1 MVPRRWLSLTLV
13 APWVFLLKLI
23 RRVVLSPSFDIFAQK
38 EHSAEKSRCGVGYF
52 TNQPFN
58 WNTKLRIKQPYL
70 SVECVSGRIIWQM
83 CVFNSWSSF
92 VLLLYL
98 LYVCSAIRYDY
109 RGNSVMLIPY
119 YSPISNTSSITMS
132 ESLSV
137 THWISIQLCHMGKQI
152 SKTSPGQERYPGL
165 EGLRNYYS
173 LSIVIWREGE
183 SLSKAYAMIYCR
195 FSSKMGFYIVSEKWL
210 RHYVDIRFARGSEAM
225 PSRWLDF
232 VCVCLWEQIC
242 V

>member
-1 MVPRRWLSLTLV
+1 MYLTVGV
-13 APWVFLLKLI
+13 AF
-23 RRVVLSPSFDIFAQK
+23 F
-38 EHSAEKSRCGVGYF
+38 
-52 TNQPFN
+52 
-58 WNTKLRIKQPYL
+58 
-70 SVECVSGRIIWQM
+70 
-83 CVFNSWSSF
+83 
-92 VLLLYL
+92 LLLYF
-98 LYVCSAIRYDY
+98 LYMCSAIRYDY
-109 RGNSVMLIPY
+109 RNSVMLIPY
-119 YSPISNTSSITMS
+119 YSPISNTSSITLS

-232 VCVCLWEQIC
+232 VCVCVCESKSVCKQTTILARIPPVVSSTQHIWLTDAQIWPNPLKC
-242 V
+242 QVTVTSPNVV